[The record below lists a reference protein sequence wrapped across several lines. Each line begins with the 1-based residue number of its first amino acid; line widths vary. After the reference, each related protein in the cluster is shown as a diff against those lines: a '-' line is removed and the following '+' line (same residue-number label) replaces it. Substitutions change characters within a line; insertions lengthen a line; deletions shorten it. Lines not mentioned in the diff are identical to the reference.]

1 MSPTEGS
8 VLSQYYRGQQQGR
21 RIPGYEG
28 NVSDMR
34 TTAPDGRP
42 AYVDDYGNMYYMDT
56 GERVQP
62 VAPVPTSAAYPPD
75 YFNPPTAPVNDY
87 GTGTVIPEDLSQPM
101 VGPNSAYGPY
111 YEFGP
116 FGPYDTRDINDSRH
130 PDNPNNRQVPEV
142 EPYEK
147 VRPEQTITNDEM
159 RQMMQDSAALRY
171 LNEELYAKTG
181 QSYNTLQEAQ
191 RAKEAEA
198 ELAAEP
204 DDYDRATGLQDPTEI
219 RTVSKEQQ
227 AAYEQFMAELDAR
240 SRAAEAEAAAGERT
254 AAAEAE
260 LAADSDRNR
269 ATGLPSLE
277 EMEARMQAEELIKQ
291 RADQRPVVQEDP
303 YQPQDN
309 EPQVFPYPVLPEPTQ
324 SAGYLRS
331 TGEGGYGAQA
341 YYDEINA
348 YLANH
353 SQDEIQQAMG
363 TYGVSQEDVDAA
375 KAYQAPQAPQPQYA
389 RGGLSRMLKKV
400 IRKVR

>member
-56 GERVQP
+56 GEP
-62 VAPVPTSAAYPPD
+62 VETRA
-75 YFNPPTAPVNDY
+75 
-87 GTGTVIPEDLSQPM
+87 IPEDLSQPM

-116 FGPYDTRDINDSRH
+116 FGPYDTRNINDPRH
-130 PDNPNNRQVPEV
+130 PENPNNRQVPEV

-254 AAAEAE
+254 VAAEAE
-260 LAADSDRNR
+260 LAAD
-269 ATGLPSLE
+269 PSNT
-277 EMEARMQAEELIKQ
+277 
-291 RADQRPVVQEDP
+291 
-303 YQPQDN
+303 YTQPQVQ
-309 EPQVFPYPVLPEPTQ
+309 PLPELAPPAPTQ

-348 YLANH
+348 YLAGH

-375 KAYQAPQAPQPQYA
+375 RAYQQPQYA